1 MYRRA
6 PGRPAPGLTAGAM
19 TPTLITSVMNTDRLE
34 LAATGS
40 WTAANADHLARLVD
54 VAARDAARAG
64 SITID
69 MTSVEQLDTL
79 GAWLLERLARSS
91 KRDGKGTRFNGLK
104 AQHRGLIDEMQRVN
118 LQPQPSV
125 EMPSRAIMVFDKVG
139 RTTLDLLSDAVE
151 FVWLLGELSAASG
164 RILLHPRR
172 FRLTSAIYHLFRVG
186 WQAVPI
192 MALITFLI
200 GGIIAQQ
207 GFFHFRK
214 FGADSYVVDMVGILV
229 VREIAVLIVSIMSA
243 GRSGAAYTAEL
254 GSMKMREEIDAL
266 CTMGFDPVE
275 VLILPRIAA
284 LVCALP
290 ILAFVGVMAALY
302 GGGLVAWFYGGM
314 SPEVYLARLQD
325 AISITHFEVGM
336 IKAPFMAL
344 AIGVVAC
351 GEGLKVKGSAE
362 SLGMQTT
369 TSVVKSIF
377 LVIVLDGI
385 FAIFFA
391 SIGM

>member
-1 MYRRA
+1 
-6 PGRPAPGLTAGAM
+6 M
-19 TPTLITSVMNTDRLE
+19 TPMPLMTSAMNADRLE
-34 LAATGS
+34 LTAAGS
-40 WTAANADHLARLVD
+40 WTVANADRLERLVYE
-54 VAARDAARAG
+54 AELQTARAR
-64 SITID
+64 SIVIN
-69 MTSVEQLDTL
+69 MASVEQLDTL
-79 GAWLLERLARSS
+79 GAWLLQRLARSA
-91 KRDGKGTRFNGLK
+91 KRDGRETQFSGLK
-104 AQHRGLIDEMQRVN
+104 AHHRGLIDEMQRVN
-118 LQPQPSV
+118 LQPRPSA
-125 EMPSRAIMVFDKVG
+125 ESPRRALMALDKVG
-139 RTTLDLLSDAVE
+139 RTALDLLSDAVD
-151 FVWLLGELSAASG
+151 FVRLLGELSTAVG

-172 FRLTSAIYHLFRVG
+172 FRFTSAVYHLFRVG

-214 FGADSYVVDMVGILV
+214 FGADFYVVDMVGILV
-229 VREIAVLIVSIMSA
+229 AREIGVLIVSIMSA

-266 CTMGFDPVE
+266 RTMGFDPVE
-275 VLILPRIAA
+275 ILILPRIIA

-290 ILAFVGVMAALY
+290 ILAFVGVITALY
-302 GGGLVAWFYGGM
+302 GAGLVAWFYGGM
-314 SPEVYLARLQD
+314 SPGVFLARLQE
-325 AISITHFEVGM
+325 AISTAHFEVGM

-377 LVIVLDGI
+377 LVVVLDGV
-385 FAIFFA
+385 FAMFFA

>member
-1 MYRRA
+1 
-6 PGRPAPGLTAGAM
+6 M
-19 TPTLITSVMNTDRLE
+19 TPTPLMTSMMKADRLE
-34 LAATGS
+34 LTAAGS
-40 WTAANADHLARLVD
+40 WTAANACRLETLVHLAALEADGARS
-54 VAARDAARAG
+54 VA
-64 SITID
+64 ID
-69 MTSVEQLDTL
+69 MARVEQLDTL
-79 GAWLLERLARSS
+79 GAWLLERLARTS
-91 KRDGKGTRFNGLK
+91 KRDGKDTQFTGLK
-104 AQHRGLIDEMQRVN
+104 THYRSLIDEMQRVN
-118 LQPQPSV
+118 RQPPPPV
-125 EMPSRAIMVFDKVG
+125 ENSSRTIIALEKVG
-139 RTTLDLLSDAVE
+139 RATLDLLSNVVE
-151 FVWLLGELSAASG
+151 FVRLLGELSTAVG

-172 FRLTSAIYHLFRVG
+172 FRLTSAVYHLFRVG

-229 VREIAVLIVSIMSA
+229 VREIGVLIVSIMSA

-266 CTMGFDPVE
+266 RTMGFDPVE
-275 VLILPRIAA
+275 ILILPRIIA

-290 ILAFVGVMAALY
+290 ILAFLGVLAALY

-314 SPEVYLARLQD
+314 SPAVFLARLQE
-325 AISITHFEVGM
+325 AISVAHFEVGM

-344 AIGVVAC
+344 AIGIVAC
-351 GEGLKVKGSAE
+351 GEGLKVRGSAE

-369 TSVVKSIF
+369 ISVVKSIF

-385 FAIFFA
+385 FAMFFA

>member
-1 MYRRA
+1 
-6 PGRPAPGLTAGAM
+6 M
-19 TPTLITSVMNTDRLE
+19 TPPLMTSVMNADRLE
-34 LAATGS
+34 LAAAGS
-40 WTAANADHLARLVD
+40 WTAANVDQLERLVQ
-54 VAARDAARAG
+54 VAAPEAARSR
-64 SITID
+64 SIVID
-69 MTSVEQLDTL
+69 MASVEELDTL
-79 GAWLLERLARSS
+79 GAWSLARLARSA
-91 KRDGKGTRFNGLK
+91 RDGKDTQFTGLK
-104 AQHRGLIDEMQRVN
+104 PRYRGLIDEMQRVN
-118 LQPQPSV
+118 LQPRPSV
-125 EMPSRAIMVFDKVG
+125 ESPSRAIMALDKVG
-139 RTTLDLLSDAVE
+139 HATLDLVSDVLE
-151 FVWLLGELSAASG
+151 FVRLLGELSAAVG
-164 RILLHPRR
+164 RILLHPQR
-172 FRLTSAIYHLFRVG
+172 FRLTSAVYHLFRVG

-192 MALITFLI
+192 MALITLLI

-229 VREIAVLIVSIMSA
+229 VREIGVLIVSIMSA

-266 CTMGFDPVE
+266 RTMGFDPVE
-275 VLILPRIAA
+275 VLVLPRILA

-290 ILAFVGVMAALY
+290 ILAFLGVMAALY

-314 SPEVYLARLQD
+314 SPAVYLARLQE

-344 AIGVVAC
+344 AIGTVAC

-369 TSVVKSIF
+369 SSVVKSIF

-385 FAIFFA
+385 FAMFFA

>member
-1 MYRRA
+1 MI
-6 PGRPAPGLTAGAM
+6 PM
-19 TPTLITSVMNTDRLE
+19 LITSATNADRLE

-40 WTAANADHLARLVD
+40 WTSANADRLTSLVD
-54 VAARDAARAG
+54 VAASDAARAR

-69 MTSVEQLDTL
+69 MTGVEQLDTL

-91 KRDGKGTRFNGLK
+91 KRDGEGTRFNGLK
-104 AQHRGLIDEMQRVN
+104 AQHHGLIDEMQRVN

-125 EMPSRAIMVFDKVG
+125 ERPSRTMMVLDKVG
-139 RTTLDLLSDAVE
+139 HTAVDLMSDAVE
-151 FVWLLGELSAASG
+151 FARLLGELSAVIG
-164 RILLHPRR
+164 RIFLHPRR
-172 FRLTSAIYHLFRVG
+172 FRLTSAVYHLFRVG

-229 VREIAVLIVSIMSA
+229 VREIAVLIVSIMAA

-275 VLILPRIAA
+275 ILILPRITA

-290 ILAFVGVMAALY
+290 ILSFLGVMAALY

-314 SPEVYLARLQD
+314 SPEVYLARLRE

-344 AIGVVAC
+344 AIGIVAC
-351 GEGLKVKGSAE
+351 GEGWKVKGSAE

-385 FAIFFA
+385 FAMFFA

>member
-1 MYRRA
+1 
-6 PGRPAPGLTAGAM
+6 M
-19 TPTLITSVMNTDRLE
+19 TPTPLLTSVMNADRLE
-34 LAATGS
+34 LTAAGS
-40 WTAANADHLARLVD
+40 WTAANADRLEKLVE
-54 VAARDAARAG
+54 VAALESAPAR
-64 SITID
+64 SIAID
-69 MTSVEQLDTL
+69 LASVEQLDTL
-79 GAWLLERLARSS
+79 GAWLLERLARGS
-91 KRDGKGTRFNGLK
+91 KLDGKETQFSGLK
-104 AQHRGLIDEMQRVN
+104 AHNRGLIDEMRRLN
-118 LQPQPSV
+118 LQPRPAVKS
-125 EMPSRAIMVFDKVG
+125 SGRAILALDKLG
-139 RTTLDLLSDAVE
+139 RTALGLLSDVVE
-151 FVWLLGELSAASG
+151 FVRLLGEVSAAIG
-164 RILLHPRR
+164 RVLLHPRR
-172 FRLTSAIYHLFRVG
+172 FRFTSAVYHLFRVG

-200 GGIIAQQ
+200 GAIIAQQ

-266 CTMGFDPVE
+266 RTMGFDAVE
-275 VLILPRIAA
+275 ILILPRIIA
-284 LVCALP
+284 LICALP
-290 ILAFVGVMAALY
+290 ILAFLGVMAALY

-314 SPEVYLARLQD
+314 SPAVYLARLQE
-325 AISITHFEVGM
+325 AVSMTHFEVGM

-385 FAIFFA
+385 FAMFFA